1 MTHKLCRIAEPDAES
16 LCSNLVHVS
25 KTLGQVIRVVVLKH
39 EELSLQNQL
48 GTGPAS
54 LDQDKSNFALA
65 MTICARAFMSVLVG
79 VHKMASLS
87 QDQRLSQL
95 IICELA
101 TSFNLALIAIASA
114 ARQTAQSVT
123 KWIQNSKK
131 EKEKKSLVK
140 ESAPARALA
149 HLLIAFLGFLDKND
163 QIHQQLFDS
172 FVYLLLERVGQHL
185 FYCTFKRHRDVNTAH
200 SLEPLPEPK
209 DQVEKSRQET
219 EALGTRFEVKAL
231 VLVLERAMGLA
242 PGHMNPQNPR
252 PNCNT
257 TRLSRN
263 LSLKNLPSASRIR
276 LSAAAKDRL
285 QRTLITC
292 MYGEKGDDE
301 FLDVLTKP
309 VPCTRLGSLQKVA
322 KVEDKDVEEWYK
334 KEVWRLVGWDVLVR
348 ERGW

>member
-1 MTHKLCRIAEPDAES
+1 MTHKLCRITKPDAES

-25 KTLGQVIRVVVLKH
+25 KTLGQVIRVVALKH

-48 GTGPAS
+48 STGPAS

-79 VHKMASLS
+79 VYKMASLS
-87 QDQRLSQL
+87 QDQRLFQL

-101 TSFNLALIAIASA
+101 SSFNLALIAIESA

-123 KWIQNSKK
+123 NWIQKSKK
-131 EKEKKSLVK
+131 DKEKKSPVK

-149 HLLIAFLGFLDKND
+149 HL

-185 FYCTFKRHRDVNTAH
+185 FYCTFKRHRNANTEH

-209 DQVEKSRQET
+209 DQVEKSRQDT

-242 PGHMNPQNPR
+242 PGHMNPQNSR
-252 PNCNT
+252 PDRNT

-292 MYGEKGDDE
+292 MYGDKGDDE

-348 ERGW
+348 ESGW